1 MAVANEGGK
10 NQSYYRYECPHY
22 LLQDTDR
29 KRLVLSNKSIGMD
42 VCNVMCVFA
51 AKQRSFGCQDCTKS
65 NVGSTKSTFRLE
77 STMKP
82 RS

>member
-22 LLQDTDR
+22 LLQGTDR
-29 KRLVLSNKSIGMD
+29 KRLVLSKKSIGMD
-42 VCNVMCVFA
+42 VCNVMCA

-65 NVGSTKSTFRLE
+65 NVGSTNPTFSFE
-77 STMKP
+77 STMKS